1 MNLTA
6 RFATTMSVAV
16 LLALGVPGC
25 AKEKATEKT
34 VSAPEAPL
42 SKGYET
48 PIAAHATKLSPS
60 SCQCRAGSVTVQVQS
75 GPRSVSCRHRKLRV
89 HETAG
94 CIMSIR
100 NDLKKASILRRGGAS
115 RRRPLTSMI
124 GHCGPGNPRRP
135 AHATQ

>member
-16 LLALGVPGC
+16 LLALGVPGG

-48 PIAAHATKLSPS
+48 AIAAHATKLSPS
-60 SCQCRAGSVTVQVQS
+60 SCQCRAGLGDRTGTVGTTECVVPSSQVTGS
-75 GPRSVSCRHRKLRV
+75 
-89 HETAG
+89 
-94 CIMSIR
+94 
-100 NDLKKASILRRGGAS
+100 
-115 RRRPLTSMI
+115 
-124 GHCGPGNPRRP
+124 
-135 AHATQ
+135 